1 MTTPHR
7 HSYTRSLL
15 ATVPAAIP
23 AMVIGAG
30 LSAPTA
36 QATTFDF
43 GLVYDINTSA
53 QFSAAFGTGTGFT
66 TPGLYEETNT
76 TTKTVVNVG
85 TLGST
90 TPSLNHPALNT
101 IYVQNSSPSA
111 QLVFTS
117 FGTNPSYIF
126 PGAALSGLVGGTGPG
141 VWQYGQTV
149 GTTTSPTSFTYE
161 VSSSMTQ
168 FALNSIG
175 LANLQSCNCG
185 TSVTIEGFLNGLL
198 VATQAFNPTAVGGNG
213 NPPGGTTTNPGVNI
227 FNTTAAGF
235 ADVDKIEIIP
245 AGAQVDVND
254 IAISPVAV
262 PAPRIGHGLIVFLA
276 VGGVIFGSKL
286 LERGKR
292 RRLQF
297 S

>member
-43 GLVYDINTSA
+43 GLVYDINTQA
-53 QFSAAFGTGTGFT
+53 QFNTVFGIGTPGFT

-126 PGAALSGLVGGTGPG
+126 PGAALSGLVDGARRVAIWP
-141 VWQYGQTV
+141 
-149 GTTTSPTSFTYE
+149 
-161 VSSSMTQ
+161 
-168 FALNSIG
+168 
-175 LANLQSCNCG
+175 
-185 TSVTIEGFLNGLL
+185 NGWYD
-198 VATQAFNPTAVGGNG
+198 N
-213 NPPGGTTTNPGVNI
+213 
-227 FNTTAAGF
+227 
-235 ADVDKIEIIP
+235 
-245 AGAQVDVND
+245 
-254 IAISPVAV
+254 
-262 PAPRIGHGLIVFLA
+262 
-276 VGGVIFGSKL
+276 
-286 LERGKR
+286 
-292 RRLQF
+292 
-297 S
+297 